1 MLIVCLH
8 ICSDK
13 NTKIIGACSKI
24 TNWRL
29 GGERGAREYIERDT
43 ISKIGQNSSARI
55 VTKRLVQKILLKH
68 WGELIKWVA
77 EGKGNSN

>member
-13 NTKIIGACSKI
+13 NAQIIGACSKI

-29 GGERGAREYIERDT
+29 GGGRGAMEYIERDT
-43 ISKIGQNSSARI
+43 ISA
-55 VTKRLVQKILLKH
+55 ILIEV
-68 WGELIKWVA
+68 WSEQFG
-77 EGKGNSN
+77 